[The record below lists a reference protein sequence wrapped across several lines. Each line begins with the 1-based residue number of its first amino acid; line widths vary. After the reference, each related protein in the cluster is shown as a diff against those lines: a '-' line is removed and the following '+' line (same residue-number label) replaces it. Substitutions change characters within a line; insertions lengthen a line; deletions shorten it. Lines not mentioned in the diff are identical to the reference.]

1 MIKKLHSRQKAIRSF
16 WWHWFLC
23 KLQNVEKYLT
33 TFYYYYVVKNKYS
46 FSLLQLPFNV
56 MYIFCFISNPICNFF
71 AVLLYN
77 LISLFKSL
85 MCSKCWCQWLPWFKA
100 IIFSSQMSSAH
111 FFSLRIKFRINR
123 KVSFWSE
130 YFSTESNLLQKM
142 EKKLRFDQWLQLS
155 CWRITKFWKH
165 DLVILNLPI
174 AG

>member
-1 MIKKLHSRQKAIRSF
+1 MQILLFFGWIFSDRTLWLRNFIQDKKLSGIDFCVSYKMLKNTWQLFITIMLWKI
-16 WWHWFLC
+16 
-23 KLQNVEKYLT
+23 KYP
-33 TFYYYYVVKNKYS
+33 

-130 YFSTESNLLQKM
+130 YFQPSQIYY
-142 EKKLRFDQWLQLS
+142 KK
-155 CWRITKFWKH
+155 WKK
-165 DLVILNLPI
+165 N
-174 AG
+174 